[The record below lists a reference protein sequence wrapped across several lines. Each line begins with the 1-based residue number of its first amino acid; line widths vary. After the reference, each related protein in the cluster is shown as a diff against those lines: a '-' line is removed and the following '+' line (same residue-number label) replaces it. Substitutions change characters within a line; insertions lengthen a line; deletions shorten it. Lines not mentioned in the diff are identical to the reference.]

1 MRLMSFRAGGR
12 ARFGLATD
20 AGVVDLT
27 ERLAGE
33 FASLDE
39 VARANAFEKAGAAG
53 VGKPLDFSF
62 DDVEFLPPLARPGK
76 IFCIGVNYGKRNEE
90 YGQVAAPSK
99 YPNVF
104 MRTPESLVGHRGAIA
119 RPHVSEQLDYEG
131 EIVLVIGREGRY
143 IARDAALGHIAGLA
157 IANEGTIRD
166 WMTHGRFNITQGK
179 NFDRSGSIG
188 PWIDTAPVLSTTDF
202 HLRTWVNDEL
212 RQDDTT
218 ANMIWRF
225 DFLIHYLSQFA
236 TLSPG
241 DIILTGT
248 PVGAGARFDPP
259 KWLRPGDRLKI
270 EVSGLGVLENTIVD
284 ETFSRPESPANQ
296 RP

>member
-1 MRLMSFRAGGR
+1 MRFMRYIAGGKT
-12 ARFGLATD
+12 RFGLATET
-20 AGVVDLT
+20 GVIDLT
-27 ERLAGE
+27 ERLAGT
-33 FASLDE
+33 FAGLDDI
-39 VARANAFEKAGAAG
+39 AKANAYDVASAAGA
-53 VGKPLDFSF
+53 GKPDDFKLS
-62 DDVEFLPPLARPGK
+62 DVEFLPPLERPGK

-104 MRTPESLVGHRGAIA
+104 MRTPESLVGHGAPIV

-131 EIVLVIGREGRY
+131 EIVLVIGQEGRY
-143 IARDAALGHIAGLA
+143 IERDAALGHIAGLT
-157 IANEGTIRD
+157 IANEGTLRD

-188 PWIDTAPVLSTTDF
+188 PWIDTTPVTAASDF

-259 KWLRPGDRLKI
+259 KWLKPGDRLRI
-270 EVSGLGVLENTIVD
+270 EVSGIGALENVIAD
-284 ETFSRPESPANQ
+284 EASS
-296 RP
+296 